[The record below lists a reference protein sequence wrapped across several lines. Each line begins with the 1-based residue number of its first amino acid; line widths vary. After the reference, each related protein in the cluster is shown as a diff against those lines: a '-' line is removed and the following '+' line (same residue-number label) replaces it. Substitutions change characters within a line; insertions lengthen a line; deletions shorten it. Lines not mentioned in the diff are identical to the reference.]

1 MVTIRLPE
9 SLAKYC
15 GGRRDQQVGVGT
27 VAGAIDEFVDSFP
40 DIGARVLDE
49 SGRLR
54 VHLMVLC
61 NDRAVR
67 PGDFE
72 TQELVDGDELS
83 LLFLAGGG

>member
-27 VAGAIDEFVDSFP
+27 VAAAIDELVDSFP
-40 DIGARVLDE
+40 DIGSRVLAE

>member
-1 MVTIRLPE
+1 MVTNRLPE
-9 SLAKYC
+9 RMAKYC

-27 VAGAIDEFVDSFP
+27 VAAASDELVDSFP
-40 DIGARVLDE
+40 DIGSRVLDE

>member
-27 VAGAIDEFVDSFP
+27 VAAAIDELVDSFP
-40 DIGARVLDE
+40 DIGSRVLDE

-54 VHLMVLC
+54 GHLMVLC

>member
-15 GGRRDQQVGVGT
+15 GGQRDQQVAVGT
-27 VAGAIDEFVDSFP
+27 VAASIDELVASFP
-40 DIGARVLDE
+40 DVGSRVLDE

-83 LLFLAGGG
+83 LVVLAGGG

>member
-1 MVTIRLPE
+1 MITIRLPE

-15 GGRRDQQVGVGT
+15 GGQRDQEVEVGT
-27 VAGAIDEFVDSFP
+27 VAAAIDELVSSFP
-40 DIGARVLDE
+40 DVGSRVLDE

-67 PGDFE
+67 PDDFE
-72 TQELVDGDELS
+72 TRGLVDGDELS

>member
-27 VAGAIDEFVDSFP
+27 VGAASEELVDSFP
-40 DIGARVLDE
+40 DIGSRLLDE

>member
-27 VAGAIDEFVDSFP
+27 VAAAIDELVDSFP
-40 DIGARVLDE
+40 DIGSRVLDE

-61 NDRAVR
+61 NDRAVAVDTMATR
-67 PGDFE
+67 N
-72 TQELVDGDELS
+72 LVAGDELAV
-83 LLFLAGGG
+83 LFLAGGG